1 MNILSILAVFYIG
14 DDLVKRILF
23 FTAIIIL
30 IPLFIINVFV
40 RNDEINFIFS
50 SGMQVRVK
58 RTQTNEIVNVPFEEY
73 IIGVVAGEMPS
84 SFEKEALKA
93 QAVAARSYVMKQM
106 IYNKN
111 KDYDVVDSVINQ
123 VYLDNEYLK
132 TAWADEYTNKINKI
146 KMAVLETYNE
156 YLEYNGQVIDAM
168 FFSTSVGATENSEEV
183 FTNMVPYLRSV
194 VSTWDEIS
202 PVYEINYSFTLTDF
216 YKKLNLKFESSLNT
230 EVIDKTSTGRIKKI
244 KINGIDCQGAEIV
257 KSLGLKSNYF
267 IMELVDDVVK
277 IKTKGYGHGVGMS
290 QYGAQAMALKGFEYK
305 EILAYYYQGT
315 SLKKI

>member
-1 MNILSILAVFYIG
+1 
-14 DDLVKRILF
+14 
-23 FTAIIIL
+23 
-30 IPLFIINVFV
+30 
-40 RNDEINFIFS
+40 
-50 SGMQVRVK
+50 
-58 RTQTNEIVNVPFEEY
+58 
-73 IIGVVAGEMPS
+73 
-84 SFEKEALKA
+84 
-93 QAVAARSYVMKQM
+93 
-106 IYNKN
+106 
-111 KDYDVVDSVINQ
+111 
-123 VYLDNEYLK
+123 
-132 TAWADEYTNKINKI
+132 
-146 KMAVLETYNE
+146 MAVLETYNE

-183 FTNMVPYLRSV
+183 FSNMVPYLRSV

-202 PVYEINYSFTLTDF
+202 PVYEIDYSFTLTDF

-244 KINGIDCQGAEIV
+244 KINGKDYEGAEIV

-267 IMELVDDVVK
+267 IMKLVDDAVK